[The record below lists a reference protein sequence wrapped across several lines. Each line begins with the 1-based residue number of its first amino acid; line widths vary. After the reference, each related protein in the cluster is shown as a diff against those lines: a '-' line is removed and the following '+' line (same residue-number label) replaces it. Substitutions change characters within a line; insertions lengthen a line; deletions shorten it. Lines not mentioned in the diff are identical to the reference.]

1 VMNAIREGTR
11 SEDIMQYAQEVSEKN
26 SEIAKEVDKI
36 CLSRNKYEQDFM
48 EMSSDIDSFY
58 KQAETIIGIS
68 DSTKLEK
75 FLIMRESLSD
85 VERDLEEDKLQIQK
99 LSHEIGQKQIET
111 RGQHT
116 RTEYKVLEKRLA
128 SLEVEM
134 QQLIVEQEILN
145 MSSSEAQ
152 NFQLQK
158 LKESQKTMAELDVTR
173 DNLQEQIAEMQE
185 KLRSFEKDMAL
196 LDGPS
201 TAQMDSN
208 QLIEGIRSS
217 EMTLEESTQEAA
229 KIDTSIKQLE
239 LRVTELLSEQEN
251 IPTKQEL
258 KDMKT
263 EVILRNDE
271 VTNCHQTIEI
281 LKSEHDRRV
290 QEWETIQNL
299 EETVKGKI
307 SNLRSTIENMKS
319 GIEKFSDIPVLH
331 KKARE
336 AKEYLSSVLESCKTR
351 KKDVEEQFELISSA
365 LDHERTELE
374 KHPDWRRLRHLEQRI
389 VQQQQTLHALQ
400 EDIILK
406 SRQTNFTLEKR
417 ICIELAESINEKILQ
432 CQ

>member
-1 VMNAIREGTR
+1 MTAGLARVTKLSPAESKSKPLIQDASYFASMVRKKQYEIEEEMQRLESKIDQLDQEAEREKCEQEIHHDLITEVKGLELQLSDFNAVMNAIREGTR

-251 IPTKQEL
+251 FPTKQEL

-290 QEWETIQNL
+290 QEVRVIYVT
-299 EETVKGKI
+299 
-307 SNLRSTIENMKS
+307 
-319 GIEKFSDIPVLH
+319 
-331 KKARE
+331 
-336 AKEYLSSVLESCKTR
+336 
-351 KKDVEEQFELISSA
+351 
-365 LDHERTELE
+365 
-374 KHPDWRRLRHLEQRI
+374 
-389 VQQQQTLHALQ
+389 
-400 EDIILK
+400 
-406 SRQTNFTLEKR
+406 
-417 ICIELAESINEKILQ
+417 
-432 CQ
+432 